1 MTFELTAQEP
11 TTGPGIAR
19 GRLVAQIHRLL
30 ASEAR
35 YSLRR
40 FKDDQPT
47 RDAYDTVRTER
58 LRLEAKLAG
67 FDTFTPEEQE
77 ALF

>member
-1 MTFELTAQEP
+1 MTFELTPQEH

-19 GRLVAQIHRLL
+19 GRLVAQVQRLL

-58 LRLEAKLAG
+58 LRLEGELAR
-67 FDTFTPEEQE
+67 FDNPTAEGQE